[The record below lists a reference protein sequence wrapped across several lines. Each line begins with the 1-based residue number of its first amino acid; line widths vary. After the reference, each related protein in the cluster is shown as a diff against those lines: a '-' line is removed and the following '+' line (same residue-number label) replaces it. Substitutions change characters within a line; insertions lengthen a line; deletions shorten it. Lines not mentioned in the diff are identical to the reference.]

1 MQRFFMPASMPLL
14 RPIAQALCL
23 IFAFL
28 TCGQAWAAAPS
39 LAECHGIKDLVF
51 IAHLDDDLLFM
62 NPDVAS
68 NIEAGGCVRVVYLTA
83 SDAGEGQGYM
93 LGRERGV
100 RAAYAY
106 MAHKPDLWTADAG
119 TAGARRIARF
129 TLKDNPRVQLWHM
142 RLKDPWLGD
151 GWGSLTPLSRTES
164 EPGQSVDTLGP
175 YAEIYTRAE
184 LVDTLAELIRQ
195 YGPTT
200 VRHLDDTISVPYTQL
215 CWRCAG
221 HGHPDHIASARLV
234 REAMLSAPGN
244 YAETGYIDYPSQERA
259 TNLTDTEIA
268 SKSLIFQHYAWND
281 YHYCA
286 GPTGCKEPAGPAA
299 AWVQRAY
306 YVSRQDIAPQL
317 YPDGRGGLVVFA
329 AGETNAAVNSWDSGQ
344 RRWQSLGGRTTGPV
358 VSFTHADGTAGLMA
372 RDPLGGVWA
381 NKQRQDGT
389 WQGWQALGGLRVT
402 QIPAVAPR
410 SEAAAV
416 ALGYDGRLHWIAPS
430 GIDGSWSTWQAL
442 PPLDGVTGS
451 PAAARGADGRYVVF
465 ATAAGGQ
472 LFYTR
477 QLPAGKAQRPEWQG
491 WRRVPAPEAAG
502 GLAAIRNHDS
512 RIELY
517 FRARAGNHLTR
528 LLETG
533 DTTDLDMDWS
543 APADLGVPYIGRP
556 AVTADA
562 GGNVVLAI
570 LERAGGKLWLVEH
583 GTPVQLEADAASP
596 PAINIVDHTL
606 YVVARAA
613 GGPQRY
619 QVLSRRG
626 DAWAGS
632 LTLDGVPSTG
642 GGPFTTVAARP
653 TDLPNLGAG
662 TSHNA
667 VVVRPAPSQPEALAV
682 ERLPAQA
689 SRAATAST
697 VQ

>member
-1 MQRFFMPASMPLL
+1 MPALMALL
-14 RPIAQALCL
+14 RPVGQALCFVL
-23 IFAFL
+23 AAL
-28 TCGQAWAAAPS
+28 ACGQASAAPPS
-39 LAECHGIKDLVF
+39 LAQCHGIKDLVF

-83 SDAGEGQGYM
+83 SDAGEGEGYM

-106 MAHKPDLWTADAG
+106 MARKPDLWKEDAG
-119 TAGARRIARF
+119 IADGRQIARF
-129 TLKDNPRVQLWHM
+129 TLQDNPRVQLWHM
-142 RLKDPWLGD
+142 RLKDPWLGN

-175 YAEIYTRAE
+175 HAEVYTRAQ
-184 LVDTLAELIRQ
+184 LIDTLAELIRQ

-200 VRHLDDTISVPYTQL
+200 VRHLDDTIVVPYTQL

-234 REAMLSAPGN
+234 REAMLRAPGN

-259 TNLTDTEIA
+259 SNLTEAEIA
-268 SKSLIFQHYAWND
+268 SKSVIFQHYAWND

-329 AGETNAAVNSWDSGQ
+329 AGETNAAVNRWDSGQ
-344 RRWQSLGGRTTGPV
+344 GRWQSLGGRTSGPL
-358 VSFTHADGTAGLMA
+358 VSFAHADGTAGLMA

-381 NKQRQDGT
+381 NKQRHDGT

-410 SEAAAV
+410 GEAAAV
-416 ALGYDGRLHWIAPS
+416 ALGYDGLLHWIAPS

-442 PPLDGVTGS
+442 PLLEGATGA
-451 PAAARGADGRYVVF
+451 PAAVRGADGRYVIF
-465 ATAAGGQ
+465 AAAAGGE

-477 QLPAGKAQRPEWQG
+477 QLPAAKGQRPEWQG
-491 WRRVPAPEAAG
+491 WRRVPAPVAAG
-502 GLAAIRNHDS
+502 GLAAIRNHEN
-512 RIELY
+512 RVELY
-517 FRARAGNHLTR
+517 FRERGNNHLTK
-528 LLETG
+528 LVETG

-543 APADLGVPYIGRP
+543 APTDMGMPYIGRP
-556 AVTADA
+556 AVNADA
-562 GGNVVLAI
+562 QGNVILAL

-583 GTPVQLEADAASP
+583 GKSAKLDAEAASP
-596 PAINIVDHTL
+596 PAINIIDRTL
-606 YVVARAA
+606 YIVARAA

-619 QVLSRRG
+619 QVLSRRDG
-626 DAWAGS
+626 AWAGN
-632 LTLDGVPSTG
+632 LTLDGVPATG
-642 GGPFTTVAARP
+642 GGAFAAMAARP
-653 TDLPNLGAG
+653 ADLPNLGASN
-662 TSHNA
+662 TNSA
-667 VVVRPAPSQPEALAV
+667 VVVRPSPTQPDTLTV
-682 ERLPAQA
+682 ERMPTQA
-689 SRAATAST
+689 SRTATPT
-697 VQ
+697 KLQ